1 MQEFRAEPRK
11 PGRVR
16 FVRLS
21 LCVPALLVLVYKF
34 QICRR
39 AAAVRHVRD
48 CVHAM
53 EAGTAASDSAAYP
66 SASTDRVLSA
76 SSHNYVEY
84 RPGSGAWPVVLAAP
98 HGGMLMPEAVPD
110 RSSGVTE
117 PDWKSYEL
125 ATAIFEAFRDAG
137 AEAGAPA
144 LVSLML
150 DRRKMDGNRCRAQ
163 CCDPVTDITGLGRGA
178 REQIDASQ
186 GAPSAWDTYHGC
198 LSEALATAVERHG
211 FCLLLD
217 VHGQSHRTGV
227 TELGYLLTSQD
238 LLLPDEA
245 IDANQPRQSSID
257 SLLHISRDDSPTSRR
272 SLAGLVRGRESL
284 GAFLEARG
292 FPCVPS
298 PATPHPVKK
307 EALRAAQ
314 ASKADIVAAKGPPPE
329 AVAEATYF
337 WGAYSIRRYGASGTV
352 PADMHPLSD
361 AERSTWA
368 SKVAAVQLET
378 SWEGVRESAGTRC
391 GFGRALSEV
400 RRMTTFADL
409 CSCADRCQ
417 FAQTRQPLTK
427 VAECCISMMEQATQ
441 EFLLA
446 STGWSLAA

>member
-1 MQEFRAEPRK
+1 
-11 PGRVR
+11 
-16 FVRLS
+16 
-21 LCVPALLVLVYKF
+21 
-34 QICRR
+34 
-39 AAAVRHVRD
+39 
-48 CVHAM
+48 M
-53 EAGTAASDSAAYP
+53 EAGGTATSDAADADPP
-66 SASTDRVLSA
+66 SASSTDQVISS
-76 SSHNYVEY
+76 SSHYVEY
-84 RPGSGAWPVVLAAP
+84 RPGSAAWPVVLAAP

-110 RSSGVTE
+110 RTSGVAE

-125 ATAIFEAFRDAG
+125 AAAVFEAFRDAG
-137 AEAGAPA
+137 AGAGAPA

-163 CCDPVTDITGLGRGA
+163 CCEPLTDITGLGRGA
-178 REQIDASQ
+178 RQQLIGGSE
-186 GAPSAWDTYHGC
+186 GAPGAWDTYHGC

-245 IDANQPRQSSID
+245 IDVNQPRPSSID
-257 SLLHISRDDSPTSRR
+257 SLLHISRDDSPTSASR

-298 PATPHPVKK
+298 PATPHPVKQ

-329 AVAEATYF
+329 AAALATYF
-337 WGAYSIRRYGASGTV
+337 WGAYSIRRYAASATV
-352 PADMHPLSD
+352 PADMNPLSD

-378 SWEGVRESAGTRC
+378 SWEGVRESAATRC
-391 GFGRALSEV
+391 AFGRGLCEV
-400 RRMTTFADL
+400 GRTTT
-409 CSCADRCQ
+409 
-417 FAQTRQPLTK
+417 AQTRQLFAH
-427 VAECCISMMEQATQ
+427 VAECCMYR
-441 EFLLA
+441 
-446 STGWSLAA
+446 